1 MARSNKPVVW
11 GLFALGGTI
20 AAFVLPALVVIT
32 QLATYEGYRPA
43 GLSYETMH
51 AFAGNWLG
59 KLILFGVIVPVFW
72 HTAHRLRTV
81 LYSLGLR
88 ADLAVAVVGYGLA
101 AIGTILTIQS
111 LLGI

>member
-51 AFAGNWLG
+51 AFAASWLG
-59 KLILFGVIVPVFW
+59 KLIIFGVIAPALW

-81 LYSLGLR
+81 LYNLGLR
-88 ADLAVAVVGYGLA
+88 ADTLVAWVGYGLA
-101 AIGTILTIQS
+101 AIGTLLTLQS